1 MACCAIAPWPL
12 GAQIPTALRS
22 RLSRPFGRGRQSL
35 ATQAERLTI
44 TCRSTSHLD
53 RQCCTQSTSATC
65 RVWPTVSRTSCTL
78 CFGRRTWRKIRSSS
92 SPVVTRSLPS
102 ATTTT
107 ISLICASWTGPRST
121 PDSGARTTTRLTR
134 RSERS
139 SRSFWLMAGSRGN
152 ACGASRFTRRLA
164 LTSCASVW
172 TAWRTFRASQLRKT
186 GTTDEDVEM
195 IEPGTGNLLASEAE
209 ALVNTVNTV
218 GVMGKG
224 IALQFKNAYP
234 DNFKAYAAACK
245 RGDVVTGKM
254 FVVETGQLGPAARII
269 INFPTKRHWK
279 GKSRLEYIEAGL
291 EDLIRVLR
299 EHKVQSVAIPPLGC
313 GNGGLDWAVVEPK
326 IRAALEQVP
335 EVKVLLHAPDGA
347 PPSDEMLIATKV
359 PNLTGPRAAII

>member
-1 MACCAIAPWPL
+1 
-12 GAQIPTALRS
+12 
-22 RLSRPFGRGRQSL
+22 
-35 ATQAERLTI
+35 
-44 TCRSTSHLD
+44 
-53 RQCCTQSTSATC
+53 
-65 RVWPTVSRTSCTL
+65 
-78 CFGRRTWRKIRSSS
+78 
-92 SPVVTRSLPS
+92 
-102 ATTTT
+102 
-107 ISLICASWTGPRST
+107 
-121 PDSGARTTTRLTR
+121 
-134 RSERS
+134 
-139 SRSFWLMAGSRGN
+139 
-152 ACGASRFTRRLA
+152 
-164 LTSCASVW
+164 
-172 TAWRTFRASQLRKT
+172 
-186 GTTDEDVEM
+186 M

-359 PNLTGPRAAII
+359 PNLTGPRAAIIAVMTQYLLPDYRLTAIEAQKLAYFIQALGYPMKLNYVKHQFGPYADNLNHALQALEGHYVRGYGDRSSEMALRVLPEAAAKAEDYLSSDPAAAEAVHEVANLVRGYETPYGLELLATTHWACRDLGTADPAAIIGYVREWTSRKGEIFTADHIGKALHRLKEAELVA